1 MSTKRNRKW
10 RDHSAMTTGETHW
23 PDILAM
29 FVITENYRD
38 DSGTAGNIFTERDL
52 PCDLPCAASLAGIQ
66 PVRPRA
72 QWTNP

>member
-1 MSTKRNRKW
+1 MSTTKRNRKW

-38 DSGTAGNIFTERDL
+38 DRDRTYRTGKRVSANYKHPSTAFINYSAT
-52 PCDLPCAASLAGIQ
+52 S
-66 PVRPRA
+66 
-72 QWTNP
+72 NNK